1 MVIDNYIHRSLI
13 LRGTP
18 TRVISLLSI
27 LVILG
32 LSNLC
37 FAQDVSTTQEIGIDE
52 KLGNMVPLDLTFK
65 DEEGK
70 SVVLKDL
77 VGDKP
82 FVLSLNYYHCPG
94 ICDTQLAGIADV
106 LDSVNMKPGVD
117 FHVITISF
125 DPTDTPEIA
134 LQKKSTFYTSMKH
147 RIPDNAWYFLT
158 GTPENI
164 KKITEATGFEYK
176 KVKGGYFLHSGALIA
191 ISPTGKIARYMY
203 GLDYLPFDL
212 QMAMVE
218 ASQGK
223 TGPTINRLLR
233 YCFSYEPQGKKYVFN
248 ILLVTGVTSSLFGLG
263 FLAFLIGIMRKKR
276 KSKGVN
282 HNA

>member
-1 MVIDNYIHRSLI
+1 
-13 LRGTP
+13 
-18 TRVISLLSI
+18 
-27 LVILG
+27 
-32 LSNLC
+32 
-37 FAQDVSTTQEIGIDE
+37 
-52 KLGNMVPLDLTFK
+52 
-65 DEEGK
+65 
-70 SVVLKDL
+70 
-77 VGDKP
+77 
-82 FVLSLNYYHCPG
+82 
-94 ICDTQLAGIADV
+94 
-106 LDSVNMKPGVD
+106 
-117 FHVITISF
+117 
-125 DPTDTPEIA
+125 
-134 LQKKSTFYTSMKH
+134 MKH